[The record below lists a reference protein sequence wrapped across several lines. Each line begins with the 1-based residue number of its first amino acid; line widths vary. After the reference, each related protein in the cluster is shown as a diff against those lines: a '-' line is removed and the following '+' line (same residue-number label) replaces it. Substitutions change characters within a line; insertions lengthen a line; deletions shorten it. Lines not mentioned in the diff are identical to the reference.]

1 MREKPMPSVNHQSR
15 KNLHSPSYTLKV
27 LMEALKR
34 ELGDEYNKL
43 KSKNNTGWPK
53 KVCHYQMIKNRI
65 KLY

>member
-1 MREKPMPSVNHQSR
+1 
-15 KNLHSPSYTLKV
+15 
-27 LMEALKR
+27 MEALKR